1 MTRIIGIDP
10 GLTGAFALI
19 GPDGTVVEDLPVI
32 RDGALAWI
40 DAKAFEHML
49 GLWGTLGY
57 AAPETVAYVERVGA
71 HPVGGF
77 VVAHSQGLTLGSVL
91 ATLQCCGVAV
101 RLVPPNVW
109 KRAMGV
115 QGEKDEAQKVRKQR
129 SLDRAR
135 LLFPNMRL
143 DRVKDHN
150 RAEALLIAAY
160 GQAQQAG
167 RAAA

>member
-1 MTRIIGIDP
+1 MSRIIGIDP
-10 GLTGAFALI
+10 GLTGAVAII
-19 GPDGTVVEDLPVI
+19 GPDGTTVEDLPVV
-32 RDGALAWI
+32 RDGKLAWI
-40 DAKAFEHML
+40 D
-49 GLWGTLGY
+49 GLELEWLVRSMVGGNDD
-57 AAPETVAYVERVGA
+57 AVAYVERVGA

-91 ATLQCCGVAV
+91 AVLQFCRVPV
-101 RLVPPNVW
+101 HLVPSNVW

-115 QGEKDEAQKVRKQR
+115 QGDKDEAQKVRKQR

-135 LLFPNMRL
+135 LLFPNLRL
-143 DRVKDHN
+143 DRAKDHN
-150 RAEALLIAAY
+150 RAEALLLAAY